1 MRLHRLSRTS
11 LLAALFLLAG
21 TSSAL
26 AHPGHADSASAAF
39 LHPFT
44 GFDHLLVILAIGV
57 LAARLGGRALWALPL
72 SFLSMMTIGSLLGGA
87 GVSLPAVELGIA
99 ISVVGVGAML
109 AIGARPS
116 VAVGA
121 ALAGAVAGLHGH
133 AHGAELATSSLA
145 MAVPFLAST
154 ALLQALGMGLGLASR
169 RVGRGDIAIGLGVR
183 ALGAA
188 MVVVGTALLLS

>member
-1 MRLHRLSRTS
+1 MRLHRLARTP

-21 TSSAL
+21 TTSAF
-26 AHPGHADSASAAF
+26 AHPGHASGASAAF

-44 GFDHLLVILAIGV
+44 GLDHLLVILAVGV

-72 SFLSMMTIGSLLGGA
+72 SFLSMMTFGSLLGGA
-87 GVSLPAVELGIA
+87 AGSPAAMEFGLA

-109 AIGARPS
+109 ALGIRPS

-121 ALAGAVAGLHGH
+121 AVAGAVAVLHGH
-133 AHGAELATSSLA
+133 AHGAELATSSFT

-154 ALLQALGMGLGLASR
+154 ALLQAVGVGLGLASR
-169 RVGRGDIAIGLGVR
+169 RVTDGVTVARFGEHALGV
-183 ALGAA
+183 A
-188 MVVVGTALLLS
+188 MVVIGAALLLS